1 MEVEKMNELFSSG
14 IGIVAYFVFLFGIM
28 WFIMVR
34 PQKKREK
41 AMLEM
46 QASIKVGDMV
56 ITNSGMYGKVVDI
69 INDLFI
75 LEFGLNKGI
84 RIPVEK
90 AVVTGIKEPNLKL
103 TKEVEEKEVEEKETK
118 EETK

>member
-1 MEVEKMNELFSSG
+1 MEGLFSSAPG
-14 IGIVAYFVFLFGIM
+14 IIIYFVFLFGIM

-41 AMLEM
+41 AMIEM

-56 ITNSGMYGKVVDI
+56 MTNSGMYGKVVDVV
-69 INDLFI
+69 NDLFVI
-75 LEFGLNKGI
+75 EFGLNKGI

-90 AVVTGIKEPNLKL
+90 AAVSGIKEPNLSIVRE
-103 TKEVEEKEVEEKETK
+103 TDEQPEVKEIEDKA
-118 EETK
+118 

>member
-1 MEVEKMNELFSSG
+1 MEGLFSSAPG
-14 IGIVAYFVFLFGIM
+14 IIIYFVFLFGIM

-41 AMLEM
+41 AMAEM

-69 INDLFI
+69 VNDLFV

-84 RIPVEK
+84 RIPIEK
-90 AVVTGIKEPNLKL
+90 SAVSGVKEPNLSII
-103 TKEVEEKEVEEKETK
+103 KEAEEPEVKEITEDKK
-118 EETK
+118 

>member
-1 MEVEKMNELFSSG
+1 MEGLFSSASG
-14 IGIVAYFVFLFGIM
+14 IIIYFVFLFGIM

-41 AMLEM
+41 AMIEM

-56 ITNSGMYGKVVDI
+56 MTNSGMYGKVVDI
-69 INDLFI
+69 VNDLFV

-90 AVVTGIKEPNLKL
+90 SAVSSVKEPNLSIVRE
-103 TKEVEEKEVEEKETK
+103 TDEQPEVKEIKDKA
-118 EETK
+118 

>member
-1 MEVEKMNELFSSG
+1 MQELFSSG
-14 IGIVAYFVFLFGIM
+14 LGIIVYFVFLFGIM

-41 AMLEM
+41 AMMEM

-56 ITNSGMYGKVVDI
+56 MTNSGMYGKVVDI
-69 INDLFI
+69 VNDLFI
-75 LEFGLNKGI
+75 IEFGLNKGI

-90 AVVTGIKEPNLKL
+90 ASISGIKEPNLSIA
-103 TKEVEEKEVEEKETK
+103 KEVEEPEVKEIAEDKK
-118 EETK
+118 

>member
-1 MEVEKMNELFSSG
+1 MEGLFSSG
-14 IGIVAYFVFLFGIM
+14 FGIIAYFIFLFGIM

-34 PQKKREK
+34 PQRKREK
-41 AMLEM
+41 AMQEM

-56 ITNSGMYGKVVDI
+56 VTNSGMYGKVVDI
-69 INDLFI
+69 VNNLFV

-90 AVVTGIKEPNLKL
+90 NAVSGVKEPNLSVAK
-103 TKEVEEKEVEEKETK
+103 EEKEEVIEEKSEK
-118 EETK
+118 DK